1 MKGEKFYKPILI
13 TLGLAITII
22 AIFYFNDYKSAFTI
36 KQEKLKEGLT
46 GIDGNTIYLES
57 PVENNGYIDQMIDDS
72 EDIETNAQTLLNNY
86 GSSLGSTD
94 TQNLTNIVS
103 NQQNIQSGLT
113 TVKSDYQTAI
123 DGLQSEV
130 DTVLSVR
137 SDTLNEKEDEHN
149 SLVNERQNKR
159 RLVKNNKYYEERYSA
174 LSGILLRLCIIIAIF
189 TGLIWLNNRSYLG
202 TTAPSIIF
210 PVLIAFSIF
219 YILYLY
225 VDVQSR
231 NSSDYAKI
239 DFVFNPDDPNNS
251 DNFTTIEEVSNEF
264 NRIKKYNKEYSDED
278 GKFSKIEPYVKPPVN
293 L

>member
-1 MKGEKFYKPILI
+1 MKGEKYYKPILI
-13 TLGLAITII
+13 TLGLAITVIT
-22 AIFYFNDYKSAFTI
+22 IFYFNDYKSPFTI
-36 KQEKLKEGLT
+36 KREKLQEGLT
-46 GIDGNTIYLES
+46 GVDGNTIYLES
-57 PVENNGYIDQMIDDS
+57 PIENNGYIDQMIDDS

-86 GSSLGSTD
+86 ASSLGSSD

-103 NQQNIQSGLT
+103 NQQNIQSSLN
-113 TVKSDYQTAI
+113 TVKSDYQTAV
-123 DGLQSEV
+123 DGLQDEV
-130 DTVLSVR
+130 NAVVSIR
-137 SDTLNEKEDEHN
+137 SDTLNQKQNEYD

-174 LSGILLRLCIIIAIF
+174 LSSILLRLCLIIIVF
-189 TGLIWLNNRSYLG
+189 TGLIWLNNRGYLG

-219 YILYLY
+219 YIMYLY

-231 NSSDYAKI
+231 NSSDYSKI
-239 DFVFNPDDPNNS
+239 DFVFNPEKPN

-264 NRIKKYNKEYSDED
+264 NRIKKYNKEYSDEN